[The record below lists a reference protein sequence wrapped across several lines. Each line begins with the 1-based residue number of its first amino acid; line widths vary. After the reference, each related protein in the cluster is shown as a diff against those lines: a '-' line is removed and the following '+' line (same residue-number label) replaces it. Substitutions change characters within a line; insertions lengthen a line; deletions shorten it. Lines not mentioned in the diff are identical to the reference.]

1 MVKWRLLKLETF
13 NAYRNMAIDESTLIA
28 RMKGIVPDTLRFYKW
43 RPSAVSI
50 GKFQDPEKEVQL
62 ENCKKQGVDV
72 VRRITGGGTV
82 YHDLRGEVTYSAVI
96 RKQDLGTSDIGA
108 IYAKLYSGLAVAL
121 RILGISADFNEGN
134 TKACPNLTV
143 KGRKIS
149 GSAQT
154 HRAGVVLQHGTLL
167 LDVDLER
174 MFALLR
180 VPWARTS
187 MEVVNVAKGKI
198 TSINSEL
205 GKKVSAEEVTGALAE
220 GFSRALNV
228 ELVEGEMTRY
238 ESNLAAKL
246 EEQNYANDD
255 WNFRGRSSS
264 F

>member
-28 RMKGIVPDTLRFYKW
+28 RMKDIVPDTLRFYRW

-50 GKFQDPEKEVQL
+50 GKFQDIEKEVQL
-62 ENCKKQGVDV
+62 ANCKKQGVDV

-82 YHDLRGEVTYSAVI
+82 YHDCTGEVTYSAVVL
-96 RKQDLGTSDIGA
+96 KQDLGTLDIAA
-108 IYAKLYSGLAVAL
+108 IYAKLYSGLAEAL
-121 RILGISADFNEGN
+121 RILGITADFNEGN

-154 HRAGVVLQHGTLL
+154 HRGGVVLQHGTLL
-167 LDVDLER
+167 LDVDLEG

-180 VPWARTS
+180 VPWARTC

-205 GKKVSAEEVTGALAE
+205 RKKVSAEEVTEALAE
-220 GFSRALNV
+220 GFSRTLKV
-228 ELVEGEMTRY
+228 ELVEGGMTGY

-246 EEQNYANDD
+246 QEQKYANDD
-255 WNFRGRSSS
+255 WNFGRSSS